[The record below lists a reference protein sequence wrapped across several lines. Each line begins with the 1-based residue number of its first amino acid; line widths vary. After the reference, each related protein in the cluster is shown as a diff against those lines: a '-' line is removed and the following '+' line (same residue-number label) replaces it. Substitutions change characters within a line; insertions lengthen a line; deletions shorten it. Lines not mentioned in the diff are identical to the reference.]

1 MPSASKI
8 KAVVVDDQLTMRNLV
23 RSCLQQIGVLDVREY
38 SGPQEALESL
48 KVQPAHIVLSD
59 FNMPGMDG
67 LEFLRTVRADPSLK
81 AMGFVLLTGRADA
94 ELVKR
99 AVQFGANNYL
109 AKPFTDAVLKQKL
122 EQVFG
127 PLTA

>member
-8 KAVVVDDQLTMRNLV
+8 KAVVVDDQLTMRALV
-23 RSCLQQIGVLDVREY
+23 RSCLNQIGVVDVREY
-38 SGPQEALESL
+38 AGAQEALPGL
-48 KVQPAHIVLSD
+48 KAQPAHIVLSD

-67 LEFLRTVRADPSLK
+67 LEFLRAVRADPALK
-81 AMGFVLLTGRADA
+81 SIGFVLLTGRADV

-109 AKPFTDAVLKQKL
+109 AKPFTVATLKQKL

-127 PLTA
+127 PLTT

>member
-8 KAVVVDDQLTMRNLV
+8 KAVVVDDQLTMRTLV

-38 SGPQEALESL
+38 PGPQEALEGL

-67 LEFLRTVRADPSLK
+67 LEFLRSVRADPVLK
-81 AMGFVLLTGRADA
+81 STGFVLLTGRADA

-109 AKPFTDAVLKQKL
+109 AKPFTVATLKQKL

>member
-1 MPSASKI
+1 MPSVSKI
-8 KAVVVDDQLTMRNLV
+8 KAVVVDDQLTMRTLV
-23 RSCLQQIGVLDVREY
+23 RSCLQQIGILDVREY
-38 SGPQEALESL
+38 PSPQEALECL
-48 KVQPAHIVLSD
+48 KVTPAHIILSD

-67 LEFLRTVRADPSLK
+67 LEFLRTVRADPVLK
-81 AMGFVLLTGRADA
+81 STGFVLLTGRADA

-109 AKPFTDAVLKQKL
+109 AKPFTVAVLKQKL

-127 PLTA
+127 PLTP

>member
-8 KAVVVDDQLTMRNLV
+8 KAIVVDDQLTMRTLV
-23 RSCLQQIGVLDVREY
+23 RSCLQQIGVLDVREFPT
-38 SGPQEALESL
+38 PQEALESL

-67 LEFLRTVRADPSLK
+67 LEFLRAVRADAALK
-81 AMGFVLLTGRADA
+81 SVGFVLLTGRADA

-99 AVQFGANNYL
+99 AIQFGANNYL
-109 AKPFTDAVLKQKL
+109 AKPFTVAVLKQKL

-127 PLTA
+127 PLST

>member
-8 KAVVVDDQLTMRNLV
+8 KAVVVDDQLTMRTLV
-23 RSCLQQIGVLDVREY
+23 RSALQQIGVVDVREF
-38 SGPQEALESL
+38 PKAQEAIINM
-48 KVQPAHIVLSD
+48 KAQPAHIILSD
-59 FNMPGMDG
+59 FNMPEMDG
-67 LEFLRTVRADPSLK
+67 LEFLRAVRADPQLK
-81 AMGFVLLTGRADA
+81 STGFVLLTGRADV

-109 AKPFTDAVLKQKL
+109 AKPFTVATLKQKL